1 MSTSHG
7 YAPPAGRQAGQHQFD
22 RERIWELSQPVSGKA
37 GGLHRAGG
45 RGPCAGARTGRR
57 ILR

>member
-7 YAPPAGRQAGQHQFD
+7 NAPPAGRQPVQQQSG

-37 GGLHRAGG
+37 GGLHRTGG
-45 RGPCAGARTGRR
+45 RGPCPGARTGRST
-57 ILR
+57 LR

>member
-1 MSTSHG
+1 MSASPG
-7 YAPPAGRQAGQHQFD
+7 YAPPAGRQAGRHQFD
-22 RERIWELSQPVSGKA
+22 CEGILELSQPVSGKA
-37 GGLHRAGG
+37 GGVFRAGG

>member
-7 YAPPAGRQAGQHQFD
+7 SVPPAGRQAGQHQFD
-22 RERIWELSQPVSGKA
+22 REGILELSQPVSGKA
-37 GGLHRAGG
+37 GGVHRAGG
-45 RGPCAGARTGRR
+45 RGPCAEARTGRR